1 MLKDLTNE
9 DFKFVKE
16 LLPRI
21 NEEQFNIFVSSKTG
35 FCIYKDNI
43 EVGILLYSILWE
55 KFPFI
60 QHLIIKEKYRN
71 QKLGT
76 NALIQF
82 ENLMNSKNYKI
93 ILLSTQIDEKA
104 QFLYRKLGYIH
115 CGGLVLEN
123 TPFDQPLELFM
134 KKNLIK

>member
-1 MLKDLTNE
+1 MLKELTNE

-21 NEEQFNIFVSSKTG
+21 NEEQFNIFVSSKAG

-43 EVGILLYSILWE
+43 KVGILLYSILWE

-82 ENLMNSKNYKI
+82 ENLMKSKNYKI

-104 QFLYRKLGYIH
+104 QFLYRKLGYID